1 VSHSHHATGDVSRAG
16 ETPPRR
22 SGRLL
27 YRVIEE
33 TAKAIEAFA
42 VWVAMFLLAAA
53 LTVNLA
59 AALPGVVPFE
69 RSNGLL
75 LVQGIL
81 IAAVAAGVLF
91 MSSGLRAKAPTL
103 GRAVARLSELSA
115 NLGLHRPRLRWYGLL
130 AAGGLTAVA
139 AVITGEVLVRV
150 PALAETAAGTD
161 ARIDALADAP
171 RWAGSL
177 YLAIYSPLPEE
188 LIYRGLLLLVVG
200 GYLARFRSAS
210 VRRVTVVLAL
220 VAMST
225 IFGMHHLGWSLLN
238 AVSAGVHGLM
248 YGAIALWTRSLW
260 PAVLA
265 HTLHNLWVGMGV
277 MGVVTWP

>member
-1 VSHSHHATGDVSRAG
+1 
-16 ETPPRR
+16 
-22 SGRLL
+22 
-27 YRVIEE
+27 
-33 TAKAIEAFA
+33 
-42 VWVAMFLLAAA
+42 M
-53 LTVNLA
+53 
-59 AALPGVVPFE
+59 
-69 RSNGLL
+69 
-75 LVQGIL
+75 
-81 IAAVAAGVLF
+81 
-91 MSSGLRAKAPTL
+91 
-103 GRAVARLSELSA
+103 
-115 NLGLHRPRLRWYGLL
+115 
-130 AAGGLTAVA
+130 A

-248 YGAIALWTRSLW
+248 GSHLWLMWEPNGSPVAYVEGNGFGELIDDADKITDYRLSYDRIRDLALSPSDSL
-260 PAVLA
+260 AFVQ
-265 HTLHNLWVGMGV
+265 GV
-277 MGVVTWP
+277 SKEHQS